1 MLTTVHY
8 PHSLVWLVFHMSV
21 KLFCSWQIKYFNN
34 KIICD
39 LVEEAHTGII
49 ALLDEACVGVG
60 NVNDTVFLHA
70 LDSRLKKHDHYTS
83 RQVCILCILWCYM
96 RFQFTSSVG
105 VPTI

>member
-1 MLTTVHY
+1 MPVE
-8 PHSLVWLVFHMSV
+8 
-21 KLFCSWQIKYFNN
+21 LFCSWQIKYFNN

-83 RQVCILCILWCYM
+83 RQVGILCIQLQCEV
-96 RFQFTSSVG
+96 SVIKAPK
-105 VPTI
+105 VCEIYHAIHIVCF